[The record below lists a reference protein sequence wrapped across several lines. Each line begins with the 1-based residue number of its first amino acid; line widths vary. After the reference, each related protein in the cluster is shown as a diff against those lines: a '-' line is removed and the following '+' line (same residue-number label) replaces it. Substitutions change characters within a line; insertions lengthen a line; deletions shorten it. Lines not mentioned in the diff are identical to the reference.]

1 MSSKTFSIPVPP
13 LGVTFIDQSKNGV
26 AIAQN
31 GSAFTLTDAGVVP
44 PPPGG
49 LSPEFFGMD
58 LGVDS
63 INNPAAFPTVPF
75 GSIRPS
81 DPGIQWKAIE
91 PSRGN
96 FNFARLNQWLA
107 LAGKNKQSLYFT
119 LGHPPS
125 WSGGANGPPSDI
137 GSGNTAW
144 KEFIT
149 ATA

>member
-1 MSSKTFSIPVPP
+1 MDRCLPGRHRCIEMSSKTFSIPVPP
-13 LGVTFIDQSKNGV
+13 LSVTFIDQSKNGV

-31 GSAFTLTDAGVVP
+31 GSAFTLTDAGGPPPP

-49 LSPEFFGMD
+49 LSPEIFCMD

-63 INNPAAFPTVPF
+63 INTPAAFPTVPF

-81 DPGIQWKAIE
+81 DPGIQWKSIE

-119 LGHPPS
+119 L
-125 WSGGANGPPSDI
+125 
-137 GSGNTAW
+137 
-144 KEFIT
+144 
-149 ATA
+149 